1 LKNVQQELSHTIYQK
16 LQRLVKE
23 HEQLKKENVRLQ
35 QQLEEHQSTGN
46 HHSQRVEELE
56 AQLTLLK
63 SNLGQTDA
71 AAKKEMER
79 RINQYIKDIDNAIML
94 LNE

>member
-1 LKNVQQELSHTIYQK
+1 MQQELSHTVFQK
-16 LQRLVKE
+16 LQKLVKE
-23 HEQLKKENVRLQ
+23 HEHLKKENQRLQ
-35 QQLEEHQSTGN
+35 QQLEEHQANTGQ
-46 HHSQRVEELE
+46 HTQRVAELE
-56 AQLTLLK
+56 AQVTVLK
-63 SNLGQTDA
+63 SSTGNMDA